1 MPDWDKFEKNADQI
15 IKNASDK
22 ADKILASDISSIT
35 RLTDREIL
43 EFFPEPSDVEKL
55 HKLIQI
61 VKSADDRNS
70 KINSI
75 MLNSEKFGGIIL
87 TLLSKFV

>member
-1 MPDWDKFEKNADQI
+1 MPDWDKFGKKVNQI
-15 IKNASDK
+15 VENASDK
-22 ADKILASDISSIT
+22 TDKILASDISSIT
-35 RLTDREIL
+35 RLTDQEIR

-55 HKLIQI
+55 QKLIQI

-75 MLNSEKFGGIIL
+75 VQNSEAFGGIIL